1 VKRRRGTESSDTGED
16 MVSPVPGWAHLDGK
30 VSSVHVISQ
39 EQVPGIRRVP
49 TDFEQLHQVVLSFH
63 IVKNWKTSQDIRGD
77 SKSLERERQRN
88 VYSMREGTDV
98 LTVNISA
105 DGDRRIYF

>member
-1 VKRRRGTESSDTGED
+1 

-39 EQVPGIRRVP
+39 EQVPGIRGVP

-63 IVKNWKTSQDIRGD
+63 RITNSKSNQDIRGD
-77 SKSLERERQRN
+77 SKLLGREKQRN
-88 VYSMREGTDV
+88 VYSMEEGTDV